1 MTIQRKALPAERPS
15 LVRRFELAYQHK
27 NGDMD
32 TMKFYFVVGMY
43 ADGTPAEVFVKA
55 DKTGTLAAGALDACA
70 IMMSIALQHGIPLR
84 ALTEKLR
91 GTRFGPS
98 GFTKDPEI
106 PSCTSPFD
114 LLAQWLEKKFPE
126 PEEKQS

>member
-1 MTIQRKALPAERPS
+1 MIKRKSLPVERPAYT
-15 LVRRFELAYQHK
+15 RRFELAYQHK

-32 TMKFYFVVGMY
+32 TMKFYFTVGMY
-43 ADGTPAEVFVKA
+43 DDGTPAEVFVKV
-55 DKTGTLAAGALDACA
+55 DKTGTLAAGALDSCA

-84 ALTEKLR
+84 ALTSKLR
-91 GTRFGPS
+91 GTRFGPG
-98 GFTKDPEI
+98 GFTKDPDI

-126 PEEKQS
+126 PIEKQS